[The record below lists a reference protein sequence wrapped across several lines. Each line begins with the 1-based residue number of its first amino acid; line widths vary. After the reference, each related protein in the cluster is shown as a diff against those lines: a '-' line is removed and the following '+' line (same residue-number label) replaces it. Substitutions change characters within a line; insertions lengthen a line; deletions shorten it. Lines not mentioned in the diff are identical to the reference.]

1 MLCIWGGSFPHF
13 SVTYHEVTLYRF
25 ARAFQL
31 HTVLYHLM
39 YPHFLYPATNI
50 ALAASIFFTVSLGL
64 ER

>member
-1 MLCIWGGSFPHF
+1 MLQRDIVKVDIVEIDPC
-13 SVTYHEVTLYRF
+13 RF

-31 HTVLYHLM
+31 HTVLYHVM

>member
-1 MLCIWGGSFPHF
+1 MKVPYDVCS
-13 SVTYHEVTLYRF
+13 YRF

-64 ER
+64 ERFVIKYDYE